1 MPILLDLRNYKIFC
15 TCTIQ
20 TFSCLDF
27 EPQISLVAFT
37 SCDINSTTVVLTYD
51 RLATKQIIYD
61 ICFYKVINTL
71 DVLYVCDVII
81 KINVRYV
88 IINRFLRYIYTVN
101 FAPLTGILPSH
112 TATYDKHAKTGQSLP
127 HIAIM

>member
-15 TCTIQ
+15 SCTIQ

-51 RLATKQIIYD
+51 RLATKQILYD
-61 ICFYKVINTL
+61 IYFYEVINTAQEQFTN
-71 DVLYVCDVII
+71 VLNKTLFGPMDSEPNYRKDEI
-81 KINVRYV
+81 
-88 IINRFLRYIYTVN
+88 L
-101 FAPLTGILPSH
+101 LTGSPSV
-112 TATYDKHAKTGQSLP
+112 TLV
-127 HIAIM
+127 IMNLMMKMSI